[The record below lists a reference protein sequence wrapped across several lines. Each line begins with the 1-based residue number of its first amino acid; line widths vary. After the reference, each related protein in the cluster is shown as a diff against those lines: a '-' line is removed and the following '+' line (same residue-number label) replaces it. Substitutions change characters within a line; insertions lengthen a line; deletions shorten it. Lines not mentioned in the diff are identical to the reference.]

1 MQKVVLIISVY
12 YESKMVMEENK
23 CGVKNLW
30 ITARGQLQ
38 NKNCVNNLSFMGNRG
53 IPDIRVNYL
62 WLCEYHWI
70 ANFEEKNGVNILG
83 IAGMIS

>member
-1 MQKVVLIISVY
+1 VALKTSGLLQAGSSRTKIVLTTSVLW
-12 YESKMVMEENK
+12 EIEEFQ
-23 CGVKNLW
+23 
-30 ITARGQLQ
+30 I
-38 NKNCVNNLSFMGNRG
+38 
-53 IPDIRVNYL
+53 DIRVNYL